1 MDLHIDMEFREGLM
15 LVTANGNVRFDE
27 ASMLFKQ
34 VWDAAAE
41 NQVSKILVNSLAV
54 EGELATFERYDLGV
68 EIAAYLTQRQM
79 NVKVAIVGRLPTV
92 NGFGVRVARNRGV
105 VTEVFSTQQEAL
117 IWLNSLT

>member
-1 MDLHIDMEFREGLM
+1 MDLHIDIESREGLM
-15 LVTANGNVRFDE
+15 LVTVNGSVSFDS

-34 VWDAAAE
+34 VWDTAAE
-41 NQVSKILVNSLAV
+41 NQVNKILVNSLAV

-68 EIAAYLTQRQM
+68 EIAAYLAERQM

-105 VTEVFSTQQEAL
+105 VTEVFSTQREAL
-117 IWLNSLT
+117 IWLNN

>member
-1 MDLHIDMEFREGLM
+1 M
-15 LVTANGNVRFDE
+15 LVTVKGSVSFAA

-34 VWDAAAE
+34 VWETAAE
-41 NQVSKILVNSLAV
+41 NQVNKILVNNLAV
-54 EGELATFERYDLGV
+54 HGELATFERYDLGV
-68 EIAAYLTQRQM
+68 EAAAYLTEHRM

-105 VTEVFSTQQEAL
+105 FSEVFSTQQEAL